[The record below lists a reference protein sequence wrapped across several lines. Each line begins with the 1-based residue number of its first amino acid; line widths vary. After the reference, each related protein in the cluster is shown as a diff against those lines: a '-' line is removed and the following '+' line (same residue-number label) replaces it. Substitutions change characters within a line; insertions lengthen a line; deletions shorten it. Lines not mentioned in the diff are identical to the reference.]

1 MTDATARLGSRD
13 QDFEQLGIDRSAVR
27 PWEDGARTDGAPGT
41 YEWWYFDAHL
51 DDGAKLVVVFLTKQ
65 FTDITQPLTPMIRL
79 ELELPDGTAHNKIA
93 TFPAAQFTASSEGCD
108 VRIGD
113 HSFSGDLHTYR
124 ITAELD
130 GVSVDVTLTGE
141 VPPWRPGT
149 GHWWFGP
156 GRHKL
161 FAWLPAVPQ
170 GVVRATYQV
179 GESAPVTT
187 GGSGYHDHN
196 WGNAPVNELINHWY
210 WARGEAGPYTVIASH
225 ITAEKRYADTALP
238 VFLLAKDG
246 RVLADDGS
254 RVTFETLG
262 TYRDGTTGKPVAG
275 VTRYQY
281 RDGDDTYTVS
291 FVRERDLAAAKLIDN
306 LAGPKKLAARLAGFD
321 GAYLRFTGELRVEHR
336 TGSTLVDTHAAPAIW
351 ELMYLGPTHDGPR
364 QGSGD

>member
-1 MTDATARLGSRD
+1 MSNATARLGSSD
-13 QDFEQLGIDRSAVR
+13 EDFQQLGIDHSVVR
-27 PWEDGARTDGAPGT
+27 PWEDGARTDGSPGT

-51 DDGAKLVVVFLTKQ
+51 DDGAKLVVVFLTKE
-65 FTDITQPLTPMIRL
+65 FTDITQPLKPMIRL
-79 ELELPDGTAHNKIA
+79 ELELPDGTAHNKIV
-93 TFPAAQFTASSEGCD
+93 TFPAGQFTASSEGCD

-141 VPPWRPGT
+141 VPSWRPGT

-179 GESAPVTT
+179 GQAAPVTT

-225 ITAEKRYADTALP
+225 IAAEKRYGDTALP

-254 RVTFETLG
+254 RVTFEALG
-262 TYRDGTTGKPVAG
+262 TYRDETTGKPVAG
-275 VTRYQY
+275 VTRYLY
-281 RDGDDTYTVS
+281 RDGDDTYIVS

-306 LAGPKKLAARLAGFD
+306 LAGPKKLAARLARFD
-321 GAYLRFTGELRVEHR
+321 GAYLRFTGELRVERR

-351 ELMYLGPTHDGPR
+351 ELMYLGPTHGGPR
-364 QGSGD
+364 QESGD